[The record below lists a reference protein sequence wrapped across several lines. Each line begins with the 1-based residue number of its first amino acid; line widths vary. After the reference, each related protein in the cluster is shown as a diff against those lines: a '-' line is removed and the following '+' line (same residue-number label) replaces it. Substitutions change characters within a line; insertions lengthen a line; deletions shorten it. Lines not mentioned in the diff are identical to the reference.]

1 MVARN
6 VVVYR
11 HAQSSHI
18 DRSVPIPVRFR
29 VPPKEI
35 PQFEP
40 EIWIDNFFVLF
51 LFVRTCLLILGVV
64 G

>member
-6 VVVYR
+6 VVVHR

-35 PQFEP
+35 PQFDP
-40 EIWIDNFFVLF
+40 EIWIIKFFI
-51 LFVRTCLLILGVV
+51 FVVFF
-64 G
+64 